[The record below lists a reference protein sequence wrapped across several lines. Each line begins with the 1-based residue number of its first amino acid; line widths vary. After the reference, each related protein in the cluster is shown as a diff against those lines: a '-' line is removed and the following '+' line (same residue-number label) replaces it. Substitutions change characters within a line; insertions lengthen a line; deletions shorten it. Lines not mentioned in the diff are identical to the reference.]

1 MDKDARIGVFI
12 CRCGGKIDSSI
23 DVVRLE
29 KEIKNLPQVAATH
42 IMNYPCSIK
51 SREDIK
57 KIIKDKNL
65 SRIVIAGCTPRTHQ
79 KLFSSLCREIG
90 LSGSAFDMANI
101 REQCASVH
109 QANTESVFEKASTLI
124 KMAVAK
130 VSHIIMQESKREIT
144 IIPSATVI
152 GGGIA
157 GINAALTLSKRGFS
171 VSLIE
176 KEKELGG
183 MLKDL
188 YAIYPGFSKTSKI
201 LKELVSQLKKQS
213 SITIYT
219 KAEIKNISGHI
230 GNYKINF
237 QCNGEKHSLD
247 CGSII
252 VATGAKELEP
262 AGLFNYDKKKVI
274 TQLQLEKKFK
284 EDKINFSNVVM
295 IQCVGCRNEDR
306 TYCSRICCTTA
317 AKNALQIKE
326 KNPNSRVT
334 ILFRDIPIEDEELFH
349 HAKKMGINYLRYSPD
364 KPPVVKTKK
373 VVLNDLLSGKDKE
386 IDYDLIVLSTPL
398 IPQDDAAFLAKQL
411 KIPVDDDGFFPQV
424 HTMLKPEDFISNGVF
439 ICGSAHWPSFYDET
453 VFQAK
458 LAASKALY
466 LLSKERIELDGP
478 VCIVQEEFCRGCGDC
493 VEVCEFNAPTLIEKS
508 AGVFVSNINPA
519 LCNACGTCASLCPT
533 GAIIDSSF
541 TDQQISEMLDL
552 LLTSSS

>member
-1 MDKDARIGVFI
+1 VDKDARIGVFI
-12 CRCGGKIDSSI
+12 CRCGGKIDSFI

-29 KEIKNLPQVAATH
+29 KEIKNLPKVAAAQ

-79 KLFSSLCREIG
+79 KLFSSLCQEIG
-90 LSGSAFDMANI
+90 LSRSAFEMANI

-109 QANTESVFEKASTLI
+109 QTNTESIFEKASTLI

-130 VSHIIMQESKREIT
+130 VSHIMPESKREIT

-157 GINAALTLSKRGFS
+157 GMYAALTLGKRGFS

-188 YAIYPGFSKTSKI
+188 YAIYPGFSKTSEI

-213 SITIYT
+213 AITIYT
-219 KAEIKNISGHI
+219 KAEIQTISGHI

-237 QCNGEKHSLD
+237 QCNGKKHSLD

-274 TQLQLEKKFK
+274 TQSQLEKKFK

-317 AKNALQIKE
+317 AKNALLIKE
-326 KNPNSRVT
+326 KNPDASVT

-349 HAKKMGINYLRYSPD
+349 HAKKMGINYLRYLPD

-373 VVLNDLLSGKDKE
+373 VVVNDLLSGKNKE

-398 IPQDDAAFLAKQL
+398 IAQDDAAVLAKQL

-478 VCIVQEEFCRGCGDC
+478 VCIVQEELCRGCGDC
-493 VEVCEFNAPTLIEKS
+493 VEVCEFSAPTLIEKS

-541 TDQQISEMLDL
+541 TDQQISDMLDL

>member
-1 MDKDARIGVFI
+1 VDKDARIGIFI
-12 CRCGGKIDSSI
+12 CRCGGKIDSAI
-23 DVVRLE
+23 DVERLK
-29 KEIKNLPQVAATH
+29 KEISTLPEVADIQ

-51 SREDIK
+51 GREDIK
-57 KIIKDKNL
+57 KLIKDKNL
-65 SRIVIAGCTPRTHQ
+65 SQIVIAGCTPRTHH

-101 REQCASVH
+101 REQCALVH
-109 QANTESVFEKASTLI
+109 QANTESIFEKAFTLI

-130 VSHIIMQESKREIT
+130 VSHIMPESKREI
-144 IIPSATVI
+144 IITRSAAVI

-157 GINAALTLSKRGFS
+157 GMHAALTLSKRGYP

-188 YAIYPGFSKTSKI
+188 YALYPDFTKTSEL
-201 LKELVSQLKKQS
+201 LKELVSQIKKQS
-213 SITIYT
+213 NIKIYAN
-219 KAEIKNISGHI
+219 AEIKNISGHI
-230 GNYKINF
+230 GNYKINIL
-237 QCNGEKHSLD
+237 CKGKKLSIES
-247 CGSII
+247 GSII

-262 AGLFNYDKKKVI
+262 EGLFNYDKKKVI

-284 EDKINFSNVVM
+284 EDMIDFSNIVM
-295 IQCVGCRNEDR
+295 IQCVGCRNEER

-317 AKNALQIKE
+317 AKNALIIKE
-326 KNPNSRVT
+326 KNPNAQVT
-334 ILFRDIPIEDEELFH
+334 ILFRDIPIDYEELFH
-349 HAKKMGINYLRYSPD
+349 HAKKMRIHYIRYSHD
-364 KPPVVKTKK
+364 KPPTVKTKK
-373 VVLNDLLSGKDKE
+373 VVVNDLLSGKNKE

-398 IPQDDAAFLAKQL
+398 IPQQDAAALAKQL

-424 HTMLKPEDFISNGVF
+424 HTMLKPEDFISNGIF
-439 ICGSAHWPSFYDET
+439 ICGTAHWPSFYDET

-458 LAASKALY
+458 LAASKAIY

-478 VCIVQEEFCRGCGDC
+478 VCIVQEELCRGCGDC
-493 VEVCEFNAPTLIEKS
+493 VEVCEFNAPILIEKS

-541 TDQQISEMLDL
+541 TDKQISNMLDL